1 MTNLTVILICR
12 NRISITSKNPFQQTL
27 TLNDRQ
33 VLQQTN
39 SSLCSRNIQ
48 TVVDYSLFLGDVIF
62 EDFPAEVFIQRPHIL
77 QSFMGFIA
85 TCSDPH
91 HLGTALKTLS
101 LFGSKLNDRL
111 IDSVRRD
118 TKTTLSPGYPAG
130 YEVGGTDC
138 WEHEPIEPRDYFVFQ
153 KF

>member
-1 MTNLTVILICR
+1 M
-12 NRISITSKNPFQQTL
+12 
-27 TLNDRQ
+27 
-33 VLQQTN
+33 
-39 SSLCSRNIQ
+39 
-48 TVVDYSLFLGDVIF
+48 GDVIF

-85 TCSDPH
+85 TCSDSH

-138 WEHEPIEPRDYFVFQ
+138 WEHEPIEPRDYFFFRNF
-153 KF
+153 KFRIKN